1 MTTQAFII
9 PRNAILDP
17 DAIERARPPGAGDS
31 RCCSEPMY
39 LRAVPNHAALE
50 RETESVAATVP
61 PERAWWQNIIYGLL
75 HAAAAGELC
84 DTWDRDD
91 LADEMARQITSE
103 AQRLTQETEEE
114 VRVPN
119 AAFAALAH
127 IRNQEPTP

>member
-1 MTTQAFII
+1 MTHAFTPTPDDPTGDRTAPLALFTE
-9 PRNAILDP
+9 PRWTGN
-17 DAIERARPPGAGDS
+17 RGAG
-31 RCCSEPMY
+31 RC
-39 LRAVPNHAALE
+39 VVNTAALE
-50 RETESVAATVP
+50 REAEPVAATVP

-75 HAAAAGELC
+75 HAAAADELC

-91 LADEMARQITSE
+91 LADEMARQITAE

-127 IRNQEPTP
+127 IRNQEPAP